1 MHQADSV
8 LNILES
14 EDDWIDRPLGP
25 QRIVEQ
31 HCAPD
36 HRRGGF
42 GPVTLVRVSASLCC
56 CGPVKRLNYMAYSNR
71 PVTRATHDVARVAA
85 GVAFRPYTLV

>member
-36 HRRGGF
+36 HRGGDF
-42 GPVTLVRVSASLCC
+42 GQVTRREGRATEGLCC
-56 CGPVKRLNYMAYSNR
+56 CGPSKRRL
-71 PVTRATHDVARVAA
+71 AA
-85 GVAFRPYTLV
+85 GVAFRPHTLV